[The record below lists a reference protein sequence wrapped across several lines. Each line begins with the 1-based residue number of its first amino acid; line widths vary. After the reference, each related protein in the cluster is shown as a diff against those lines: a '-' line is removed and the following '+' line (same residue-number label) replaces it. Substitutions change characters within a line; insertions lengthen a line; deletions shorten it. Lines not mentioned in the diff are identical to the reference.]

1 RADMTE
7 WSTGSQTA
15 VRVWDAATR
24 TVVFALDGLSC
35 IDGLPSFSPDGA
47 HLAAAFVRRGIVRVW
62 DVKTGQEACSFPNT
76 GMLTW
81 KAVFSSDGT
90 RVAACGD
97 DGVQV
102 WDVASGKPV
111 LKLRA
116 ESRAGFA
123 LAYSPDGK
131 RIALGGIDGVVEVW
145 EAATGRRLHTF
156 KGHTGAID
164 EVAFSPDG
172 TRLATGGADGTW
184 RVWDTAA
191 SLGVAPI
198 PRPESAED
206 APRFGPDGRTLLT
219 GVSTEG
225 VAKVVQLWDTTT
237 GAPRGG
243 PVEFPQTAVG
253 QAWSSDG
260 ARLYVA
266 DMGKA
271 VTVLDTATGK
281 VARRFPIEAETARA
295 SSRYYPI
302 AVSPDERWC
311 AYPGPGKMV

>member
-164 EVAFSPDG
+164 EVAFSPGG
-172 TRLATGGADGTW
+172 TRLATGGAGGTL
-184 RVWDTAA
+184 RAGGAA
-191 SLGVAPI
+191 AAPGRAARPPTEPAAEAAVGVGPM

-266 DMGKA
+266 DMGK
-271 VTVLDTATGK
+271 
-281 VARRFPIEAETARA
+281 
-295 SSRYYPI
+295 
-302 AVSPDERWC
+302 
-311 AYPGPGKMV
+311 